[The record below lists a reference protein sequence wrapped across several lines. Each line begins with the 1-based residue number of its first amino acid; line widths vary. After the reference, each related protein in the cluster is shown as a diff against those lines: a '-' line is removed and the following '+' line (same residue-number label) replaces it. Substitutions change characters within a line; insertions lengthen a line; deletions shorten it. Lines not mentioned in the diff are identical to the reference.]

1 MPMTLY
7 KKRCIYPFYVNG
19 VTDSQNLEQFL
30 KWFWYQNQA
39 FFNQTYLHYSSK
51 SKEGP
56 FKILGSIYTKDVVHY
71 SKKLLHGLCVLDVD
85 LFDQSIQAHTSSA
98 TYLGGICQQTEMA
111 GGFHQL
117 QYIIAPARQFNSL
130 LFTLYKLK
138 KYPKEIPHMLNEACY

>member
-30 KWFWYQNQA
+30 KWFCYQNQA

-56 FKILGSIYTKDVVHY
+56 LKILGSIYTQDIVHY
-71 SKKLLHGLCVLDVD
+71 SKKLFHGLCVLDMD
-85 LFDQSIQAHTSSA
+85 LFDQSIQAHTSGT
-98 TYLGGICQQTEMA
+98 TYLGSICQQTEVA
-111 GGFHQL
+111 GGLHQL
-117 QYIIAPARQFNSL
+117 QYIIAPVIQINVL
-130 LFTLYKLK
+130 LLTLMFKRNFSYGQ
-138 KYPKEIPHMLNEACY
+138 